1 MKKIIAL
8 ILCTALLAS
17 CSTNEGTETE
27 AANEN
32 IENPNVQLNIK
43 TMSDNIVEY
52 EENDF
57 YTDWEDENPIYITLN
72 NSSAKVEGSGAE
84 VNGNIITVKSPGTF
98 VISGKLDDGQII
110 VDSESDDAVRLIL
123 NNAEINC
130 SDNSPV
136 YIKNSG
142 KTIISL
148 AENTE
153 NTVTD
158 GSSYNL
164 SDGEDEPDA
173 AIFSKSDLTINGPG
187 SLTVNANYNN
197 GIKGKDNLIITG
209 GSIAVN
215 SVDDGLTGRD
225 LLAVSDADITITSQG
240 DGIKST
246 NDEDETMGNIVLQSG
261 NLVISSGAKGMEAE
275 NTITIIDGKFTINST
290 DDSLHSNKNIDISG
304 GEFDITSEDD
314 GIHADS
320 SINIDGGTINILK
333 SYEGI
338 ESANINISEGT
349 IKIKS
354 SDDGINVAGGNDGSS
369 INGRESQ
376 SSFASKENYS
386 LNILD
391 GSIYIDASGD
401 GLDANGSIYMSGG
414 TVIVNGPV
422 SNGNGALDYDQT
434 FEISGGLL
442 VATGSAGMAQSPSE
456 SSSQNSVLINYSQI
470 QSAGTIANI
479 SDESGNSLVTFAPSK
494 DYQTLLISTPD
505 IELNS
510 IYQLYTGGS
519 STETDA
525 YGLSVNGTYTN
536 GTKLTDFTVSKSV
549 LSITETGEES
559 AGSFM
564 PGQRG
569 AGGKEGGMGP
579 GMNNAGENNRPE
591 APGDFQG
598 EMPEMPQNTPDFEN
612 QMPTDITEN

>member
-17 CSTNEGTETE
+17 CSANQSTESGT
-27 AANEN
+27 ANNVEN
-32 IENPNVQLNIK
+32 SNVQLNIK
-43 TMSDNIVEY
+43 TMSNNIVEY

-72 NSSAKVEGSGAE
+72 DSSAEVEGNGAE

-110 VDSESDDAVRLIL
+110 VDSESDNAVRLVL
-123 NNAEINC
+123 NSAEINC

-158 GSSYNL
+158 GSTYNI
-164 SDGEDEPDA
+164 SSEEDEPDA

-209 GSIAVN
+209 GNIAVN

-246 NDEDETMGNIVLQSG
+246 NDEDEALGNIVLQSG

-275 NTITIIDGKFTINST
+275 NIITVIEGKFTITST
-290 DDSLHSNKNIDISG
+290 DDSLHSNKSIDISG

-338 ESANINISEGT
+338 ESANINISDGT

-369 INGRESQ
+369 INGRTSQ
-376 SSFASKENYS
+376 SSFSSEENYS
-386 LNILD
+386 LNILG
-391 GSIYIDASGD
+391 GSIYVDASGD

-422 SNGNGALDYDQT
+422 SNGNGALDYDQK

-442 VATGSAGMAQSPSE
+442 IAAGSAGMAQSPSD
-456 SSSQNSVLINYSQI
+456 SSSQSSVIINYSQI
-470 QSAGTIANI
+470 QNGGTIANI
-479 SDESGNSLVTFAPSK
+479 SDEDGNSIVTFAPSK
-494 DYQTLLISTPD
+494 NYQTFLVSSPD

-510 IYQLYTGGS
+510 AYQLYTGGS
-519 STETDA
+519 STETDD
-525 YGLSVNGTYTN
+525 YGLSINGTYTN
-536 GTKLTDFTVSKSV
+536 GTKSADFTVSKSV

-559 AGSFM
+559 TGTFM

-569 AGGKEGGMGP
+569 AGGKGRGMGP
-579 GMNNAGENNRPE
+579 EMNGTGENYRPE
-591 APGDFQG
+591 APGNFEGDI
-598 EMPEMPQNTPDFEN
+598 PEMPQNMPDFEN
-612 QMPTDITEN
+612 QMPTDTTEN